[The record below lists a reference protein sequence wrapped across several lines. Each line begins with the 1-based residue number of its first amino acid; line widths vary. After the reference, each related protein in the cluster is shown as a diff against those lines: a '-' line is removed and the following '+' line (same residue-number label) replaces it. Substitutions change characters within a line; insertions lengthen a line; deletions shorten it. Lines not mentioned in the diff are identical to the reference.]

1 MNIKAERIEK
11 FLQVVNRSL
20 LLVTSGQLDE
30 GSALEARKL
39 QKVDAGV
46 FGSDKFAF
54 EMVHFLKSATKSSK
68 AAAQTM
74 ASHWEKIFLEG
85 LETLLVECAVVADD
99 VERDCFVS
107 RVYCWFTEK
116 LAERREFPRAGSH
129 TEALG
134 TLRSIVQD
142 MKDVT
147 STHTLAG
154 IDKQHQQLVQQQQ
167 LSSPGTAADRIRAGG
182 AADSAAFV
190 DFDMPPITMPT
201 HTSLS
206 TRRNQLPVYV
216 RHHLPSVFREG
227 SEYVALLPKVP
238 DEAFGL
244 HHHVPTSET
253 EKSMHE
259 LWLAR
264 RRQEAFDWKTQKHM
278 ALVLDRM
285 ELHRSRLESD
295 ALRRQESNAYL
306 NKKPSRPHS
315 AGEISARFAPHL
327 RANSPK
333 RPHGEYPSSQ
343 SLAAHFRR
351 PDSPEETLAA
361 DSEGPVENPPGDDA
375 PGEEKEEPA
384 AEAEA
389 VEEAAPEGPADPESQ
404 TVVTRLQGRDEEAP
418 VPKLSRTAVQR
429 SKSQRFLPMRYK
441 LEPLESFTR
450 NYERQE
456 LYMQLS
462 DSDDDEDKD
471 RLPRLQGTL
480 LRGATGTGG
489 GAAKGNKGGGKA
501 AKGPVASIKFKRDK
515 PVVRDR
521 PQSSRQFREVA
532 LNDTELKVHYR
543 HSNYRRMPLT
553 EEHQEWLQGRESE
566 REKKS
571 NDIALHLVEA
581 AAAKEEK
588 AKGKAKEGGG
598 KDKDKG
604 GKDKG
609 GGKGGKAATAAHAGT
624 EDPPKVKCKYSS
636 AAQFMS
642 AQFPSF
648 DQADDHSA
656 SHGPMRALQ
665 LVECARIM
673 GAMEAFGEAG
683 SVSERALRK
692 ALVVPQDKPEA
703 IALENLRD
711 SELEGLWRNPMPFE
725 FWRKVVIAKAKKGGG
740 GKKGKK
746 G

>member
-54 EMVHFLKSATKSSK
+54 EMVHFLKSAGKNSK

-74 ASHWEKIFLEG
+74 AYHWEKIFLEG

-116 LAERREFPRAGSH
+116 LAERREFPRAGGH
-129 TEALG
+129 TETLG
-134 TLRSIVQD
+134 TLRTLV
-142 MKDVT
+142 DV
-147 STHTLAG
+147 SSKHTLAG
-154 IDKQHQQLVQQQQ
+154 LDKQHLEQVQQQQ
-167 LSSPGTAADRIRAGG
+167 LSSPGTAADRMRGG
-182 AADSAAFV
+182 APDSDAN
-190 DFDMPPITMPT
+190 DFDVPPIVMPT
-201 HTSLS
+201 HQSLS

-238 DEAFGL
+238 DSDTFGL
-244 HHHVPTSET
+244 HHHVPTTET

-264 RRQEAFDWKTQKHM
+264 RRQEAFDWKTQQHM

-295 ALRRQESNAYL
+295 ALRRQESNTYL
-306 NKKPSRPHS
+306 NKKPSMRPYS
-315 AGEISARFAPHL
+315 AGDIGARFAPHL

-333 RPHGEYPSSQ
+333 RPHGEYPSS
-343 SLAAHFRR
+343 STLAAHFQR
-351 PDSPEETLAA
+351 PDSPEEAPAA
-361 DSEGPVENPPGDDA
+361 APLEPGPED
-375 PGEEKEEPA
+375 GEEAAAAAEEP
-384 AEAEA
+384 EPEKEA
-389 VEEAAPEGPADPESQ
+389 VEETSEGAGADPASQ
-404 TVVTRLQGRDEEAP
+404 TVVTRVQGRDEEAA
-418 VPKLSRTAVQR
+418 VPKLSRTTVQR
-429 SKSQRFLPMRYK
+429 SNSQRFLPMRYK
-441 LEPLESFTR
+441 LEPVETFRR

-471 RLPRLQGTL
+471 RLPRIQGATL
-480 LRGATGTGG
+480 RATTGTGG
-489 GAAKGNKGGGKA
+489 GAGKSGGAGKGGKGAKGAVA
-501 AKGPVASIKFKRDK
+501 AIKFKRDK
-515 PVVRDR
+515 PVTRDR

-532 LNDTELKVHYR
+532 LNDSELKVHYR
-543 HSNYRRMPLT
+543 YSNYRRMPLT

-571 NDIALHLVEA
+571 NDMAIQLVEA
-581 AAAKEEK
+581 AAAKDE
-588 AKGKAKEGGG
+588 KGKGKDKDKDKEG
-598 KDKDKG
+598 KDKG

-609 GGKGGKAATAAHAGT
+609 GKGGKGAAAAAP
-624 EDPPKVKCKYSS
+624 EEPVKIKCKYSS
-636 AAQFMS
+636 AAQFMA
-642 AQFPSF
+642 AQFPNF
-648 DQADDHSA
+648 DQADERSD
-656 SHGPMRALQ
+656 SHGPMRSLQ
-665 LVECARIM
+665 LIECARIM
-673 GAMEAFGEAG
+673 GAMHEFGEAG
-683 SVSERALRK
+683 SVTERALRR

-711 SELEGLWRNPMPFE
+711 SEMEGLWRNPMPFE

-740 GKKGKK
+740 KKKGKK